1 MSTPPGQRRAVPAHE
16 VGAPRIG
23 REGRVWRIGSL
34 EIGRQILR
42 TRGATAQAG
51 FTAEQIPRGVLR
63 RHPILISDGAL
74 HDEQRRSLARF
85 FAPGTIQARY
95 GELMESRADAVIA
108 AAEESGR
115 CRLDEAALEY
125 AVAVTAQVVGLT
137 ASPVPAM
144 ARRLEAFFRQPPF
157 DLTRPRLGR
166 TRRQLIQAAHRGL
179 SPLLRFHL
187 LDVLPALRA
196 HRRRPQDDV
205 LGSLLAQG
213 ASRADILVECVTYG
227 TAGMVTTRELI
238 TMACWHLL
246 EDDPLRARYLIA
258 EQEERIAIL
267 EEILRLEPVVGHLHR
282 RVREPITVEDEGRV
296 HSLEP
301 GDLVDIDVRTAN
313 TDPAAMGA
321 APLSLC
327 PGRSRPRGVPA
338 TGLSFGDG
346 AHRCPGGSLALLET
360 DVLLTR
366 LLARGPRLLTAPSL
380 GWDDLVAGYR
390 LRGMELGF
398 DAERS
403 PRR

>member
-1 MSTPPGQRRAVPAHE
+1 MSTPPGQRRAVPAHDAA
-16 VGAPRIG
+16 APRIA
-23 REGRVWRIGSL
+23 RDDRLWRIGSL

-42 TRGATAQAG
+42 TRGATTQAG
-51 FTAEQIPRGVLR
+51 FTAEQIPRGVFR

-85 FAPGTIQARY
+85 FAPGTVQERY
-95 GELMESRADAVIA
+95 GALMESRADAVIA

-137 ASPVPAM
+137 SSPVPAM

-166 TRRQLIQAAHRGL
+166 TLGQLMQAAYRGL
-179 SPLLRFHL
+179 SPLLRFYL
-187 LDVLPALRA
+187 ADVLPALRA
-196 HRRRPQDDV
+196 HRRHPQDDV
-205 LGSLLAQG
+205 LGSLLEQG

-246 EDDPLRARYLIA
+246 EDEPLRVRYLVA
-258 EQEERIAIL
+258 EQDERLAIL
-267 EEILRLEPVVGHLHR
+267 EEILRLEPVVGHLYR
-282 RVREPITVEDEGRV
+282 RVREPITVEDEGHV
-296 HSLEP
+296 HTMEP

-313 TDPAAMGA
+313 ADPGPMGA
-321 APLSLC
+321 EPLSLC
-327 PGRSRPRGVPA
+327 PGRPRPRGVAA

-346 AHRCPGGSLALLET
+346 VHRCPGGSLALLET

-366 LLARGPRLLTAPSL
+366 LLARRPRLLAAPSL
-380 GWDDLVAGYR
+380 GWDHLVAGYR

-398 DAERS
+398 DTGQ
-403 PRR
+403 